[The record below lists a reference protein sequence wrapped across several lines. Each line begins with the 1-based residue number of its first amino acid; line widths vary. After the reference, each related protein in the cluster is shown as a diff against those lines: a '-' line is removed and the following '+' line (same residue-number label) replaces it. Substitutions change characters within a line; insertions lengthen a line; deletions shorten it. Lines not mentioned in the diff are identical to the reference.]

1 MTTAAAVSTISP
13 EEMEQLMRNTGAK
26 NEAEAIRMA
35 VAKVN
40 RLADLR
46 RLAEQFHGSLPD
58 FMSHEQLRALRRSR
72 IEPDGID

>member
-1 MTTAAAVSTISP
+1 MTTAAAVSTIPP

-26 NEAEAIRMA
+26 NEAEAIRIA

-40 RLADLR
+40 RLAELR
-46 RLAEQFHGSLPD
+46 RIAEELHGSLPD
-58 FMSHEQLRALRRSR
+58 FMSHEELMAMRRPR